1 MLRFSASTLPRVHV
15 VEERDECRLFLIE
28 SMAVLRAASC
38 ELPSRDEDQ
47 MRSVT
52 RGVHTA
58 DEWAHS
64 LRRLW
69 FRQREVALTG

>member
-1 MLRFSASTLPRVHV
+1 MPFVLDQVDGGTASCELRA
-15 VEERDECRLFLIE
+15 E
-28 SMAVLRAASC
+28 SSELRAANC

-64 LRRLW
+64 L
-69 FRQREVALTG
+69 

>member
-1 MLRFSASTLPRVHV
+1 MPFVLDRVDGST
-15 VEERDECRLFLIE
+15 
-28 SMAVLRAASC
+28 ASC
-38 ELPSRDEDQ
+38 KLPSRDEDQ